1 MFNINDSTMIL
12 IIDKNIYNI
21 NGYLRVWFRNECVK
35 INKINLNFL
44 SIESIK
50 FDR

>member
-1 MFNINDSTMIL
+1 MFNVNDSTMIL
-12 IIDKNIYNI
+12 IIEYNI

-50 FDR
+50 FDW